1 MRDKGE
7 GGTGGGAR
15 YGVDFEA
22 CVGHDRPADQHTFE
36 REAGQLPRLRR
47 SEREIDHAGAGQNGP
62 PGDNVIGEEAVPR
75 LIYRPVGGTGPV
87 GRCARAL
94 LVGLEHGSRTVAAP
108 GRPAPWLR
116 VRSAPPGGPA
126 GGFSDAQTT
135 SDRRGTTPTG
145 PPPAP

>member
-15 YGVDFEA
+15 YGVDFQA
-22 CVGHDRPADQHTFE
+22 FVRTVRPADQHILE
-36 REAGQLPRLRR
+36 REARQLPRLRR
-47 SEREIDHAGAGQNGP
+47 SEREIDHAGTGQNGP

-116 VRSAPPGGPA
+116 GRSAPPGRLA
-126 GGFSDAQTT
+126 GGVPGRENNS
-135 SDRRGTTPTG
+135 TPRAAT
-145 PPPAP
+145 PD